1 MRIVMYSYVIFRT
14 VVDVF
19 LNEKW
24 RIVSISL
31 NNIRRLFSRRRRR
44 R

>member
-44 R
+44 